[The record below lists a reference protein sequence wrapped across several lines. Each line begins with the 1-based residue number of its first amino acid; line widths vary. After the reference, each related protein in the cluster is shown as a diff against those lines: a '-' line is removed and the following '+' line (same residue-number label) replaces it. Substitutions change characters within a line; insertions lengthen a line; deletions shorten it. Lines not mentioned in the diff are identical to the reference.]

1 MSAATLDMG
10 RPSGLRRRLA
20 IAAVLGAMAVAVL
33 DAASTNVALPVI
45 ARSFA
50 VAPARAIWVVTAY
63 QAALVMALL
72 PAASLGERFGLRRC
86 FLAGLALFAGA
97 AALAALAPAFPLLVA
112 ARFVQGLG
120 AAAIMALGV
129 ALLRHS
135 VAADELGDAI
145 GWNALTVALCTA
157 AGPIYGAALLT
168 SGGWPA
174 LFAADVPVAL
184 LALAAGMALP
194 TTPGRAGLFDPPA
207 MLAYAAIA
215 LLLVATI
222 QIRALPLIVTAL
234 AAAAL
239 FVCRERR
246 RDRPFLPLDLLANR
260 SFAGSVLASICCFA
274 GQGAALVA
282 LPFFLHQ
289 RFGTSPAETGLLMT
303 VWPLAVACTT
313 PVTARLLR
321 KIDAARLCAAGGLA
335 LAAGLA
341 ALALVRPDSP
351 LLILPFTAL
360 AGVGFG
366 LFQTPNNRTMF
377 LAAPPERSAAAGGLQ
392 GTARLAGQTL
402 GALAMGLFFVTW
414 PVAPAARAGFAFAAL
429 ATLAAALVSL
439 LRQRESA
446 TATPRSAA

>member
-1 MSAATLDMG
+1 MSAAALDIG

-20 IAAVLGAMAVAVL
+20 IAAVLGAMTVAVL
-33 DAASTNVALPVI
+33 DSAGSNVALPVI

-72 PAASLGERFGLRRC
+72 PAAALGERFGLRRC

-97 AALAALAPAFPLLVA
+97 ATLAAFAPAFPLLVA

-129 ALLRHS
+129 ALLRRS

-157 AGPIYGAALLT
+157 AGPSYGAALLT
-168 SGGWPA
+168 WGGWPA

-194 TTPGRAGLFDPPA
+194 AARGRAGPFDPIA

-215 LLLVATI
+215 LLLVAAI
-222 QIRALPLIVTAL
+222 HIHAPPLIIAAL

-239 FVCRERR
+239 FTRHERR
-246 RDRPFLPLDLLANR
+246 RDRPFLPLDLLAHR
-260 SFAGSVLASICCFA
+260 SFAGSALASICCFA
-274 GQGAALVA
+274 GQSAALVA

-289 RFGTSPAETGLLMT
+289 RFDTSPAETGLLMT

-321 KIDAARLCAAGGLA
+321 RTEAARLCAAGGLT

-341 ALALVRPDSP
+341 MLALTRPESP
-351 LLILPFTAL
+351 LLILPFAAL
-360 AGVGFG
+360 AGIGFG

-377 LAAPPERSAAAGGLQ
+377 LAAPPERSPAAGGLQ
-392 GTARLAGQTL
+392 GTARLTGQTL
-402 GALAMGLFFVTW
+402 GALAMGLFFATW
-414 PVAPAARAGFAFAAL
+414 PVETAARAGFAFAA
-429 ATLAAALVSL
+429 AFTLAAALVSL
-439 LRQRESA
+439 LRRESA